1 MGEAVGVRDLRETSR
16 SINHL
21 GALAICL
28 VGDKRRSAT
37 VSRVYIART
46 NARRWDCKA
55 QESRNV
61 LAHPFVDGKYRQHSS
76 CDQPGKSSPM
86 FSLRRATQAV
96 TACSLANPS
105 ALSSCFGQCRS
116 VFMEKAR
123 AGMLVKYDKR
133 IWRIASVTKAQKG
146 QGAATFHVKLN
157 ELDSER
163 KKEMSSVAAS
173 FDFPEVRYE
182 RVKFLFS
189 GYDDDDNACFV
200 YPQHS
205 SKSGQEVNLP
215 ASKLKE
221 QHQQFLAVGMP
232 VDMLHIGG
240 RTRMTPRRC
249 GRNSTSQQTTSTP

>member
-1 MGEAVGVRDLRETSR
+1 
-16 SINHL
+16 
-21 GALAICL
+21 
-28 VGDKRRSAT
+28 
-37 VSRVYIART
+37 
-46 NARRWDCKA
+46 
-55 QESRNV
+55 
-61 LAHPFVDGKYRQHSS
+61 
-76 CDQPGKSSPM
+76 M

-116 VFMEKAR
+116 VFTEKAR

-240 RTRMTPRRC
+240 EDEDDTKEVWTELNIPTNYEYTVEGFTMKGVYKMANLKECDGVVSVSDNIQPGDKIRITLRTD
-249 GRNSTSQQTTSTP
+249 GKAAFSQKL